1 MPTNIIAWMNFAVLV
16 AATFL
21 FLLFYVRSV
30 SPAGREL
37 IEGSGSYARAGS
49 DRVIAIF
56 FELVIAINYVVYSI
70 FQINLPLPSN
80 FPWFWWIS
88 ALIAV
93 LIGIPSFSL
102 MIIGMRDAGE
112 EAIRPKKDHKLY
124 AGIYTKIRHPQAA
137 GEVWLFMVIGFLLNS
152 PFLVVYSLVYFPVF
166 ILMCLAE
173 EQDLLLRYGKPYADY
188 CRKTGAF
195 IPKSKT
201 GRENA

>member
-102 MIIGMRDAGE
+102 MIIGMHDAGE

-201 GRENA
+201 GRGNA